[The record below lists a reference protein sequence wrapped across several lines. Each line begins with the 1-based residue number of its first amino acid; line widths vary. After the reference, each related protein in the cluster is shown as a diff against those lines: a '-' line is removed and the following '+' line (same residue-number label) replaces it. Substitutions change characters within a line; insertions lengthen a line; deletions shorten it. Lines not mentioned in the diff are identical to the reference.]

1 MTSYT
6 HIDSPLGSLL
16 ALAEDGALTGLY
28 YPDHRRGR
36 RISADWV
43 RDDGAF
49 AELRT
54 QLGKYFAGGRREF
67 ALAYTVRGTPF
78 QRDVWS
84 AMAAIGFARTATY
97 GELAT
102 ALGRPAAAR
111 AVGAA
116 VGRNP
121 ISIVLPCHRVV
132 GSSGRLTGYAGGTER
147 KRHLLTLEAAA
158 VGQQSLSLPVPRG

>member
-1 MTSYT
+1 MITWT

-16 ALAEDGALTGLY
+16 AVAEDGALTGLY

-36 RISADWV
+36 AVSADWV

-49 AELRT
+49 AEVRS
-54 QLGKYFAGGRREF
+54 QLDAYFAGQRQDF
-67 ALAYTVRGTPF
+67 SVPHAAAGTPF

-84 AMAAIGFARTATY
+84 AMAAIGFGRTATY
-97 GELAT
+97 GELAA
-102 ALGRPAAAR
+102 ALGRPAASR

-132 GSSGRLTGYAGGTER
+132 GTAGRLTGYAGGIDR
-147 KRHLLTLEAAA
+147 KRHLLALEGAG
-158 VGQQSLSLPVPRG
+158 VGQAALSLPVPGG